1 MMEHEIPCLFT
12 PQGGPKGGPEI
23 GSKRWTMLHN
33 AIGQLRAKNLGPG
46 KHPDG
51 QGLWLVKRS
60 KDAGKWILRLAVAGK
75 RREMGL
81 GRWPDVSIAEAR
93 ERAAEARKTLRGG
106 ADPICER
113 EKAKHGSGR
122 LTLAQAI
129 TSCFDARK
137 AELKDDG
144 DAGRWMSPLKTHII
158 PKLGK
163 LPVEDIDQHALKR
176 VLDPIWHEKP
186 EAAAKALNR
195 LNLTLKHAA
204 ALGLNVD
211 LQATMKARA
220 LLGKQRH
227 TVTHIPS
234 LPYQDAPAFYR
245 WLCTTDGVSALA
257 LRFLMLT
264 VARTSEVRLA
274 TFDEIEG
281 DIWTLP
287 PDRTKTA
294 REHRV
299 PLTDEV
305 LKLVSRCREL
315 SPNNHLFPAYK
326 GKPISDAAMAT
337 LMKRQGYSARPHGF
351 RATFRTWCEECTDAP
366 FEVKEAALGH
376 AVDVGVVG
384 AYQRS
389 DRLEQRRSLLI
400 RYADFLK
407 PRDPPNKRRTKK

>member
-1 MMEHEIPCLFT
+1 LA
-12 PQGGPKGGPEI
+12 QKGGLV
-23 GSKRWTMLHN
+23 LHN

-60 KDAGKWILRLAVAGK
+60 KDAGKWILRLSISGK

-93 ERAAEARKTLRGG
+93 ERAAEARKSLRGG
-106 ADPICER
+106 LDPIAER
-113 EKAKHGSGR
+113 EKAKFKPHR
-122 LTLAQAI
+122 LTVTEAI
-129 TSCFDARK
+129 KGCFEARK
-137 AELKDDG
+137 AELKKDG
-144 DAGRWMSPLKTHII
+144 DAGRWMSPLNTHVI

-163 LPVEDIDQHALKR
+163 LPVEDVDQHSLLR
-176 VLDPIWHEKP
+176 VLEPIWHEKT

-195 LNLTLKHAA
+195 MNLTLKHAA
-204 ALGLNVD
+204 ALGLDVD

-234 LPYQDAPAFYR
+234 MPYADAPTFYQ
-245 WLCTTDGVSALA
+245 WLATVDGVSALA

-264 VARTSEVRLA
+264 IARTSEVRLA
-274 TFDEIEG
+274 TFAEIAG
-281 DIWTLP
+281 DVWTLP
-287 PDRTKTA
+287 PERTKTG
-294 REHRV
+294 REHRI
-299 PLTDEV
+299 PLTETALAV
-305 LKLVSRCREL
+305 VKRCQEL
-315 SPNNHLFPAYK
+315 SSNEYLFPAYK

-337 LMKRQGYSARPHGF
+337 LMKREGYKARPHGF
-351 RATFRTWCEECTDAP
+351 RATFRTWVEERTDTP

-376 AVDVGVVG
+376 VVDTGVVG

-389 DRLEQRRSLLI
+389 DRLQKRHALLEHWT
-400 RYADFLK
+400 AFLNGRK
-407 PRDPPNKRRTKK
+407 